1 MDGYMLTMGYIML
14 SVLAVAFVGLL
25 ASWLDRGL
33 ESAPHRTGSGLAD

>member
-25 ASWLDRGL
+25 ASWLD
-33 ESAPHRTGSGLAD
+33 